1 MTMDLRDRLEMTR
14 HVQGCALFALNG
26 KLIGSLGSDAFA
38 VETAGRGL
46 IAFLKI
52 ARTVGEPSLA
62 AVIPLEE
69 GQLFVWSCLGDVLVV
84 KTDGAFEMSNACFE
98 VLVDALTP
106 LEQGATHQS
115 GVRLRESGIVPRTVP
130 GVRRTG

>member
-14 HVQGCALFALNG
+14 HVRGCALFALTG
-26 KLIGSLGSDAFA
+26 KLIGSLGADAEA

-52 ARTVGEPSLA
+52 AGTVGEPSLA

-69 GQLFVWSCLGDVLVV
+69 GELFVRSCLGDLLVV
-84 KTDGAFEMSNACFE
+84 KTDGGFEMTEPCFE
-98 VLVDALTP
+98 ALVDALLP
-106 LEQGATHQS
+106 HEQRGTHES
-115 GVRLRESGIVPRTVP
+115 GIRLRESGIVPRTSAP
-130 GVRRTG
+130 ARRIG